1 MNLNHR
7 PDYFLHVQDGY
18 TLVQLLLFLLGCG
31 REILVE
37 LRKVH
42 KPPQSFQDEVKAA
55 TFISQR
61 TDFNINFKS
70 EHFDFYMSFQNIRVW
85 GNIPQLNTT
94 DKYGIALHQAWAN

>member
-1 MNLNHR
+1 MKQFLFFSFV
-7 PDYFLHVQDGY
+7 YFNFFLD
-18 TLVQLLLFLLGCG
+18 TQL
-31 REILVE
+31 EVTAE
-37 LRKVH
+37 LRPRFEYRHGYK
-42 KPPQSFQDEVKAA
+42 QSFQDEVKAA

-61 TDFNINFKS
+61 IGFNIDFKS